1 VRLLAATVLVLGG
14 VVLLGFVLLWLAVAV
29 GDPGTLAAVGVPI
42 FLAAVLLAFVGLS
55 AMLRRGDW

>member
-1 VRLLAATVLVLGG
+1 MRLLLATVLVLGG
-14 VVLLGFVLLWLAVAV
+14 VVLLGFALLWLALAV
-29 GDPGTLAAVGVPI
+29 GDPGMLAAVGVPI